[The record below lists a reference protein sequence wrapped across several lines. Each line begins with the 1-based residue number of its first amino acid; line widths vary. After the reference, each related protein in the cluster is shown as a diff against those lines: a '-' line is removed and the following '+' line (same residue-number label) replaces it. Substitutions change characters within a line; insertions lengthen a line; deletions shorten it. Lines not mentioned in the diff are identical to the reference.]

1 MNNNIEFIDSFLT
14 FENTY
19 KMFAKKVNGVNIW
32 HYIRFNIY
40 YSLLSQLGIYNVLL
54 NSNVVVSNKKK
65 NFSDL
70 IKERTIGNQ
79 FFMRHREVL
88 IIPHERKYKDE
99 NGFYR
104 CIYTDLIDKSI
115 HQSHYILDGIS
126 VFGEYTPQKS
136 NNVIYSKFDYFE
148 KKENSQNP
156 YSACKVKEF
165 ENAIVEPI
173 EKFFH
178 IQISL
183 QIKKQWKQ
191 ILDNYLY
198 KRRFLIEYYNFILN
212 RVNPK
217 AIMVVVSYS
226 FNRMVLCEV
235 AKRKKIPVI
244 ELQHGEMSKMVLP
257 YCFPKKMKILSFPD
271 FIFTFS
277 NNEYIDKLPISKDRV
292 IPVGFPELEK
302 YVKKSAG
309 KKNRHKT
316 ILFISQGQIE
326 IAKMARELAERT
338 TEEYKIIYKLH
349 PKEYGNWEKSIGV
362 YLKHSNIKVVGDYEH
377 TIYQYLSE
385 ADWVVGAYSTV
396 LLEATAFFTKIAII
410 KSSMSSSVEKLVYSN
425 HAIFVSGI
433 EELINAIK
441 KDAKMDNPTNEYFAE
456 KSIEKIQSNLCRIEK
471 WYAKKQNEH

>member
-19 KMFAKKVNGVNIW
+19 KMFAKKVNIW

-54 NSNVVVSNKKK
+54 NSNVVISNKKK

-212 RVNPK
+212 RVKPK

-326 IAKMARELAERT
+326 IAKMARKLAERT

-471 WYAKKQNEH
+471 WYAKKKK

>member
-54 NSNVVVSNKKK
+54 NSNVVISNKKK

-183 QIKKQWKQ
+183 QIKKQ

-212 RVNPK
+212 RVKPK

>member
-1 MNNNIEFIDSFLT
+1 M
-14 FENTY
+14 
-19 KMFAKKVNGVNIW
+19 
-32 HYIRFNIY
+32 
-40 YSLLSQLGIYNVLL
+40 
-54 NSNVVVSNKKK
+54 
-65 NFSDL
+65 
-70 IKERTIGNQ
+70 
-79 FFMRHREVL
+79 
-88 IIPHERKYKDE
+88 
-99 NGFYR
+99 
-104 CIYTDLIDKSI
+104 
-115 HQSHYILDGIS
+115 DGIS

-212 RVNPK
+212 RVKPK